1 MNPIYRHILTIGTDD
16 YVVHPVYK
24 DDMALDY
31 ALESQQ
37 LFYRA
42 ELSGKMDFVGEDASL
57 IIGQPFTTEYVLTI
71 QSSKDF
77 GLTWSDFH
85 VSKFYQTDCTIS
97 LDDLKVTV
105 KPAVKDRYQKVL
117 DGLEKEY
124 NLIELLPVIEPIK
137 LTRRGFLQVYGSGDN
152 IATNIYCGIS
162 WEQDFDPQGANLV
175 ENLHFA
181 KIANRVT
188 MTFINPPAGLD
199 GVFTGTQERNGKFRL
214 DNGLGVYYIER
225 DYFEGWKTY
234 IKEVSD
240 GAPIWENAGD
250 TGYSLDF
257 YNVDDQTQHIYSNGS
272 STDIYCRLICDV
284 PQITRGG
291 NTQNTYWIGSNDPMY
306 GGNYHYCIGY
316 VTDSLKQSNRTST
329 TPTQWGKKNDN
340 EYYNTPSDIDY
351 YSYMPVAQSL
361 WGEYS
366 FWFLEDT
373 ADKQLEAAARKQYTL
388 KDAYPLWSV
397 IQVLLTKNETGVTF
411 ADTSDYSHFFYDATN
426 PLTPDVSEHLEPY
439 ITPKSNILKGEY
451 KDPAMKAPIT
461 LAMVFQMLKKAFGC
475 YWWVDEQM
483 RLHVEH
489 ISYFKNG
496 GTYTGTHQIGVDI
509 TTLLQ
514 PTNKKPWSFG
524 TNSYQYDKQ
533 DMPARYQYSWMDD
546 CTFVFEGK
554 PVNVVSDFVKTD
566 KVEDVNISNFSADI
580 DYMTIAPENI
590 SKDGFVLMVALTDG
604 QTGEKY
610 VPIIRTSVSFRS
622 VDVQNWYASLGFL
635 IFSFLV
641 SDMPSWKYMYG
652 DNPLPYTSRGI
663 QRGKKQTVQ
672 IPLGET
678 IPDMMKLVRTGLGDG
693 QIEKMSINLSSR
705 VAKTTLKYDTY
716 DEPE

>member
-71 QSSKDF
+71 QSSNDF

-117 DGLEKEY
+117 DSLEKEY
-124 NLIELLPVIEPIK
+124 NLIELLPVIEPII
-137 LTRRGFLQVYGSGDN
+137 LTRRGIIQVYGRGES
-152 IATNIYCGIS
+152 IITNIYSGIS
-162 WEQDFDPQGANLV
+162 WEQDFDIQGA
-175 ENLHFA
+175 EPTGSPFHFA

-188 MTFINPPAGLD
+188 MTFDNPPAGLE
-199 GVFTGTQERNGKFRL
+199 GVFTGTQDNIGNFRL
-214 DNGLGVYYIER
+214 DNGLGVYYVQRLYDWWMGSLTIV
-225 DYFEGWKTY
+225 TY
-234 IKEVSD
+234 IKRISDDEV
-240 GAPIWENAGD
+240 IWKNLGD
-250 TGYSLDF
+250 TGYSIEF
-257 YNVDDQTQHIYSNGS
+257 YLEGHSESTIQSSGS
-272 STDIYCRLICDV
+272 STDIYCRLVCDV
-284 PQITRGG
+284 PQVTYGG
-291 NTQNTYWIGSNDPMY
+291 ETKDTYWMASNDPMY

-316 VTDSLKQSNRTST
+316 DTTSVKQSNRTST
-329 TPTQWGKKNDN
+329 TPTKWGRKNEN
-340 EYYNTPSDIDY
+340 EYYNTPDDTNY
-351 YSYMPVAQSL
+351 YIPIAQSL

-366 FWFLEDT
+366 FWFFEDDGDRRLE
-373 ADKQLEAAARKQYTL
+373 ESARKQFTL

-411 ADTSDYSHFFYDATN
+411 QGTSDYSHFFYDAAN
-426 PLTPDVSEHLEPY
+426 PVTLAYTRYPY
-439 ITPKSNILKGEY
+439 ITPKSNILKGDY

-461 LAMVFQMLKKAFGC
+461 LATVFDLLKKAFGC
-475 YWWVDEQM
+475 YWWIDDQM
-483 RLHVEH
+483 KLHVEH

-496 GTYTGTHQIGVDI
+496 GTYTGTHQIGVDL
-509 TTLLQ
+509 TTLLE

-524 TNSYQYDKQ
+524 TSSFQFDKIQ
-533 DMPARYQYSWMDD
+533 MPARYQYSWMDD
-546 CTFVFEGK
+546 GTEIFDGNAVDI
-554 PVNVVSDFVKTD
+554 VNDFVQTD
-566 KVEDVNISNFSADI
+566 KVEDINIGNFSSDI
-580 DYMTIAPENI
+580 DYMQIAPENI
-590 SKDGFVLMVALTDG
+590 SKDGFALLMAIENER
-604 QTGEKY
+604 GEMY
-610 VPIIRTSVSFRS
+610 VQFTQLYHYRMMY
-622 VDVQNWYASLGFL
+622 VQNYYASLEYL
-635 IFSFLV
+635 ILNYLV
-641 SDMPSWKYMYG
+641 SDLPSWEYKYG
-652 DNPLPYTSRGI
+652 DITYPYLAYGI

-672 IPLGET
+672 IPLGDT

-716 DEPE
+716 DEP

>member
-71 QSSKDF
+71 QSSNDF

-137 LTRRGFLQVYGSGDN
+137 LTRRGIIQIYGRGDSV
-152 IATNIYCGIS
+152 ITNIYTGIS
-162 WEQDFDPQGANLV
+162 WEQDFDLQGA
-175 ENLHFA
+175 EPTGSPFHFA
-181 KIANRVT
+181 RNSFIT
-188 MTFINPPAGLD
+188 MTFTNPPTGLD
-199 GVFTGTQERNGKFRL
+199 GEFTGMPDRYGQFRL
-214 DNGLGVYYIER
+214 DNGAGVYYVER
-225 DYFEGWKTY
+225 VRVEGTWVTY
-234 IKEVSD
+234 IRNYSTRQI
-240 GAPIWENAGD
+240 IWENDGD
-250 TGYSLDF
+250 NSYNMEFYYIVDPNQKLYS
-257 YNVDDQTQHIYSNGS
+257 TGS

-284 PQITRGG
+284 TQITYGED
-291 NTQNTYWIGSNDPMY
+291 TYNTYRIASNDPMY

-316 VTDSLKQSNRTST
+316 DTSNIIRSNRGSE

-340 EYYNTPSDIDY
+340 EYYDTPDNNNY
-351 YSYMPVAQSL
+351 YIPVSQSL

-366 FWFLEDT
+366 YWYLEDQV
-373 ADKQLEAAARKQYTL
+373 DREIEESARKQFTL

-411 ADTSDYSHFFYDATN
+411 QGTSDYSHFFYDAAN
-426 PLTPDVSEHLEPY
+426 PVTLAYTRYPY
-439 ITPKSNILKGEY
+439 ITPKSNILKGDY

-461 LAMVFQMLKKAFGC
+461 LATVFDLLKKAFGC
-475 YWWVDEQM
+475 YWWIDEQM
-483 RLHVEH
+483 KLHVEH

-496 GTYTGTHQIGVDI
+496 GTYTGTHQIGVDL
-509 TTLLQ
+509 TTLLE

-524 TNSYQYDKQ
+524 TNSFQFDKIQ
-533 DMPARYQYSWMDD
+533 MPARYQYSWMDD
-546 CTFVFEGK
+546 GTEIFDGNAVDI
-554 PVNVVSDFVKTD
+554 VNDFVQTD
-566 KVEDVNISNFSADI
+566 KVEDINIGNFSSDI
-580 DYMTIAPENI
+580 DYMQIAPENI
-590 SKDGFVLMVALTDG
+590 SKDGFALLMAIENER
-604 QTGEKY
+604 GEMY
-610 VPIIRTSVSFRS
+610 VQFTQLYHYRMMY
-622 VDVQNWYASLGFL
+622 VQNYYASLEYL
-635 IFSFLV
+635 ILNYLV
-641 SDMPSWKYMYG
+641 SDLPSWEYKYG
-652 DNPLPYTSRGI
+652 DIAYPYLAYGI

-672 IPLGET
+672 IPLGDT

-716 DEPE
+716 DEP

>member
-71 QSSKDF
+71 QSSSDF
-77 GLTWSDFH
+77 GLTWSNFH

-137 LTRRGFLQVYGSGDN
+137 LTRRGIIQIYGRGDSV
-152 IATNIYCGIS
+152 ITNIYTGIS
-162 WEQDFDPQGANLV
+162 WEQDFDLQGA
-175 ENLHFA
+175 EPTGSPFHFA

-188 MTFINPPAGLD
+188 MTFNNPPAGLE
-199 GVFTGTQERNGKFRL
+199 GVFSGTEASNGLFRL
-214 DNGLGVYYIER
+214 DNGLGEYYIIREW
-225 DYFEGWKTY
+225 Y
-234 IKEVSD
+234 
-240 GAPIWENAGD
+240 GAGYVTNINRISNNETIWENHGD
-250 TGYSLDF
+250 RGYSLEFD
-257 YNVDDQTQHIYSNGS
+257 YYDDHTQHIYSSGY
-272 STDIYCRLICDV
+272 STDIYCRLVCDV
-284 PQITRGG
+284 PQVTYGG
-291 NTQNTYWIGSNDPMY
+291 ETKDTYWMASNDPMY

-316 VTDSLKQSNRTST
+316 DTPNVVQSNRTST
-329 TPTQWGKKNDN
+329 TPTQWGRKNEN
-340 EYYNTPSDIDY
+340 EYYNTPDDNNY
-351 YSYMPVAQSL
+351 YIPIAQSL

-366 FWFLEDT
+366 FWFCEDDSDRRLE
-373 ADKQLEAAARKQYTL
+373 ESSRKQFTL

-411 ADTSDYSHFFYDATN
+411 QGTSDYSHFFYDAAN
-426 PLTPDVSEHLEPY
+426 PVTLAYTRYPY
-439 ITPKSNILKGEY
+439 ITPKSNILKGDY

-461 LAMVFQMLKKAFGC
+461 LATVFDLLKKAFGC
-475 YWWVDEQM
+475 YWWIDDQM
-483 RLHVEH
+483 KLHVEH

-496 GTYTGTHQIGVDI
+496 GTYTGTHQIGVDL
-509 TTLLQ
+509 TTLLE

-524 TNSYQYDKQ
+524 TNSYQFDKIQ
-533 DMPARYQYSWMDD
+533 MPARYQYSWMDD
-546 CTFVFEGK
+546 GTEIFDGNAVDI
-554 PVNVVSDFVKTD
+554 VNDFVQTD
-566 KVEDVNISNFSADI
+566 KVEDINIGNFSSDI
-580 DYMTIAPENI
+580 DYMQIAPENI
-590 SKDGFVLMVALTDG
+590 SKDGFALLMAVENDE
-604 QTGEKY
+604 TGEMY
-610 VPIIRTSVSFRS
+610 VQFTQLYHYRMMY
-622 VDVQNWYASLGFL
+622 VQNYYASLEYL
-635 IFSFLV
+635 ILNYLV
-641 SDMPSWKYMYG
+641 SDLPSWEYKYG
-652 DNPLPYTSRGI
+652 DITYPYLAYGI

-672 IPLGET
+672 IPLGDT

-716 DEPE
+716 DEP